1 MRRISAVEVLYIDR
15 QGGMVDSAVIAGL
28 DIGTDRIRV
37 LIAEYDS
44 DGKFLVSGW
53 GESRSEGTRRGVVV
67 NIEAA
72 REAILTAIEAA
83 EQEAGRT
90 VTELLVALGGPSV
103 SSLNSRGVVPVS
115 GKNREIRAADV
126 ERVLEAARAVVIPMD
141 RDILHILPQEYI
153 IDDQRGVRN
162 PIDMIGIRLE
172 AEVHIVTASVSVMKN
187 MEKAMERAE
196 YKIRDMVLGTLAT
209 ARASLSDEEKEMGV
223 LLMDIGTSSTDYISV
238 YGGAPRV
245 TGSVPFGGTQAT
257 SDLSIVLK
265 IPMEWAERIKC
276 ELGCCWESLVREE
289 ENAIVPGIGG
299 RKTISIPASD
309 ICRILKPRVTEIF
322 MMVKRGIEKSVG
334 LIETGAGIVLAG
346 GGALLPGITDLAE
359 SVFGQP
365 VRVANP
371 KSSVSWPNPC
381 CDTRWTKTA
390 GLILLGDVI
399 AGTNKGREVQETEL
413 SNPFRGLLKWL
424 GEFF

>member
-1 MRRISAVEVLYIDR
+1 
-15 QGGMVDSAVIAGL
+15 MVDSEVIAGL

-37 LIAEYDS
+37 LVAEYDS

-103 SSLNSRGVVPVS
+103 SGLNSRGVVPVS
-115 GKNREIRAADV
+115 GKNREISAADV

-187 MEKAMERAE
+187 MEKTMERAD
-196 YKIRDMVLGTLAT
+196 YKVRDVILGILAT

-223 LLMDIGTSSTDYISV
+223 LLVDIGTSSTDYISV
-238 YGGAPRV
+238 CGGAPRV

-257 SDLSIVLK
+257 SDLSVVLK

-276 ELGCCWESLVREE
+276 ELGSCWEPLVREG

-299 RKTISIPASD
+299 RRAISVPASE
-309 ICRILKPRVTEIF
+309 ICRILRPRVAEIF
-322 MMVKRGIEKSVG
+322 MMIKRGIEKTAG
-334 LIETGAGIVLAG
+334 LIETGTGIVLTG

-365 VRVANP
+365 ARVANP
-371 KSSVSWPNPC
+371 KSSISWPNSC
-381 CDTRWTKTA
+381 RDTRWVKAA
-390 GLILLGDVI
+390 GLVLLGDVI
-399 AGTNKGREVQETEL
+399 ADKSVNKGREDQETEL